1 MNASRSPLSQ
11 LAPALACG
19 LLAALLTGCASRG
32 PTQPAPPKPVVTR
45 PPAARTPSVRSVL
58 AKIQGPV
65 EQRLGP
71 MFSRVGVP
79 YPPRRVWLLAFKEE
93 ERIELWA
100 QGAAGR
106 PTFVREYPILR
117 TSGYAGPKLREG
129 DFQVPEGVY
138 RVLWLNP
145 ASSYHLSMKLDYPN
159 DFDRAMAREDG
170 RSNLGGDIFIHGKNE
185 SVGCLA
191 MGDDAIEELFVLA
204 ARVGVENT
212 TTIIAPHD
220 LRSKPLP
227 AIENR
232 PPWVGKLYASLVA
245 ELRRFSP

>member
-1 MNASRSPLSQ
+1 
-11 LAPALACG
+11 
-19 LLAALLTGCASRG
+19 
-32 PTQPAPPKPVVTR
+32 
-45 PPAARTPSVRSVL
+45 VL
-58 AKIQGPV
+58 DAIQAPV
-65 EQRLGP
+65 ENRLEP
-71 MFSRVGVP
+71 VFSRAGVS

-93 ERIELWA
+93 ERLELWA
-100 QGAAGR
+100 QAPGGR
-106 PTFVREYPILR
+106 PTFVRDYPILR
-117 TSGYAGPKLREG
+117 TSGYPGPKLREG

-159 DFDRAMAREDG
+159 SFDREMARTDG
-170 RSNLGGDIFIHGKNE
+170 RTNLGGDIFIHGKNE

-191 MGDDAIEELFVLA
+191 MGDAAIEELFVLA

-227 AIENR
+227 AIEDR
-232 PPWVGKLYASLVA
+232 PPWVGKLYATLVA
-245 ELRRFSP
+245 ELRRFRR